1 MGVCRLYP
9 LVIVL
14 FRFDDLKTKLLVEV
28 DRRLVTDLNV
38 KVNVVKSAILLTDVQ
53 HVVQHL
59 CSNAQSAVGCEAA
72 QCHDVQSLLVLGVIH
87 PTAHGSHGDV
97 IEVR

>member
-1 MGVCRLYP
+1 MLRLLLGLLQVSCWGLARAPQALLENMGVCRLYP

-38 KVNVVKSAILLTDVQ
+38 TE
-53 HVVQHL
+53 
-59 CSNAQSAVGCEAA
+59 GER
-72 QCHDVQSLLVLGVIH
+72 G
-87 PTAHGSHGDV
+87 
-97 IEVR
+97 